1 MCSMTK
7 NICIKLNKELKS
19 LMTKHFDLEK
29 SIEKSQNDSTI
40 DSIQIEMLKKEKL
53 KIKDTISE
61 KQKELTKNL
70 NVLPVEL
77 IYDK

>member
-1 MCSMTK
+1 MCYMTK

-19 LMTKHFDLEK
+19 LMAKHFDLEK
-29 SIEKSQNDSTI
+29 SIEKSQNNSTV
-40 DSIQIEMLKKEKL
+40 DSIQIEILKKEKL
-53 KIKDTISE
+53 KIKDIILE

>member
-1 MCSMTK
+1 MLHDK

-19 LMTKHFDLEK
+19 LMTKHFDLKK
-29 SIEKSQNDSTI
+29 SIEKLQNDSTV
-40 DSIQIEMLKKEKL
+40 DSIQIEILKKEKL

-61 KQKELTKNL
+61 KQKELTENL